1 MLYVGILLS
10 LGQSAVAIQTTV
22 RILHD
27 LLFPQPTIL
36 MREGLQIITIYT
48 FDVIWWRR
56 GSRDE
61 DTGLQLS
68 TAGILVGTLWLFLTV
83 FFIAS
88 LASAHSTPPFY
99 YPTPVLHFSR

>member
-1 MLYVGILLS
+1 
-10 LGQSAVAIQTTV
+10 
-22 RILHD
+22 
-27 LLFPQPTIL
+27 
-36 MREGLQIITIYT
+36 MREELQIITIYT